1 MILYKTA
8 ATFFLFFIC
17 GLFAQPARPM
27 LSQYAEVKQR
37 IGLTDVTVTYHRPG
51 VKNREI
57 WEKLVPYNEIWR
69 AGANNATVIEFSD
82 DVKVNGSFVKSGK
95 YSFFI
100 VPSPDSFQ
108 VILNSEWDQWGAF
121 FIDTAKN
128 VLKFNVM
135 PEKSSFCEWL
145 TYCFDD
151 INTYSAKLKLK
162 WENLAIPV
170 LIEAFTDEALLK
182 LNNDALNNAM
192 MQHYYTAVAFLEN
205 KSNLDAALVSIQ
217 KSISIQ
223 ETFDNFK
230 VKAELLALQEKWK
243 EAVEA
248 GEKAISIAGK
258 SSPKFYVEQFS
269 EKVISWKKNIK

>member
-1 MILYKTA
+1 MILNKNYA
-8 ATFFLFFIC
+8 VFFLLFVC

-37 IGLTDVTVTYHRPG
+37 IGLTDVSVSYHRPG

-57 WEKLVPYNEIWR
+57 WGKLVPYNQIWR
-69 AGANNATVIEFSD
+69 AGANNATVVEFSD
-82 DVKVNGSFVKSGK
+82 DVKVNGEIIKAGK
-95 YSFFI
+95 YSFFVI
-100 VPSPDSFQ
+100 PSSKSFN
-108 VILNSEWDQWGAF
+108 VIFNSEWDQWGAF

-128 VLKFNVM
+128 VLNIEVK

-151 INTYSAKLKLK
+151 INIYSAKLKLK
-162 WENLAIPV
+162 WENLAVPILV
-170 LIEAFTDEALLK
+170 EAFTDEAMLK

-205 KSNLDAALVSIQ
+205 KSNLDTALVSIQ
-217 KSISIQ
+217 KSINIQ
-223 ETFDNFK
+223 GTFDNLK

-243 EAVEA
+243 EAVAA
-248 GEKAISIAGK
+248 GEKAISVAGE

-269 EKVISWKKNIK
+269 EKVISWKKKTK